1 MFLILFKYFSNNN
14 NNNNSMYSVLFHLC
28 GITILE
34 IYFFFYYIG
43 PIETTMFKSKLEDLM
58 NKSLNEVGD
67 VRDSLSI
74 IEKQTLQIIYDGYDY
89 SSSAGEKYLL
99 VKSQEGEVRRSEY
112 NDYLFA
118 TTIQIWGIFV
128 ALSIVSYFIY
138 RAYIVCYNNKTN
150 TNTNTIIQ
158 YHSCSDLELNKMEE
172 NVAYRKSSI
181 DYDDEEEELENKKLE
196 SYVSWKKNKKILNY
210 LFFAGSLI
218 LFQYF
223 FFQCVI
229 FNYKPLS
236 LDETRYI
243 LFTIFK
249 PFFESMN
256 SGGETPSLPPSL
268 TISPTIIVPPFPKTQ

>member
-1 MFLILFKYFSNNN
+1 
-14 NNNNSMYSVLFHLC
+14 MYSVLFHLC

-34 IYFFFYYIG
+34 ICFFFYYIG

-58 NKSLNEVGD
+58 DESLNELGD
-67 VRDSLSI
+67 RLYSLSI
-74 IEKQTLQIIYDGYDY
+74 IEKQILQQIIYDGYDY
-89 SSSAGEKYLL
+89 SSSDGDKYLL

-112 NDYLFA
+112 NDYLFT

-138 RAYIVCYNNKTN
+138 RAYIVCYKNK

-196 SYVSWKKNKKILNY
+196 SYVSWNKKKKILNY
-210 LFFAGSLI
+210 IGFAGSLI

-223 FFQCVI
+223 FFQYVI

-268 TISPTIIVPPFPKTQ
+268 TIPQL